1 MDPAVRFLEEE
12 KSMTPNDLIPFVTDP
27 TGKQHM
33 LDKAAI
39 IIGRAVE
46 CDIVIT
52 SKRVS
57 REHTRLQREGRK
69 VAVED
74 MGSTNGTYLNGERIT
89 NIRDLRDGD
98 HITIGDVDFI
108 FHDPDVT
115 HQDTSVLLLEVNQA
129 AGVVRVNRKAVE
141 LSPKEFLL
149 LVYLYD
155 HRGTICSKDDIS
167 QSVWP
172 EFEIGTIFDYQIENL
187 VRRLRTRLEPD
198 PNNPQ
203 VLLTVRG
210 QGYKLDLPR

>member
-1 MDPAVRFLEEE
+1 MFQD
-12 KSMTPNDLIPFVTDP
+12 NLIPFITDP

-33 LDKAAI
+33 LEKTAI
-39 IIGRAVE
+39 TIGRAVE
-46 CDIVIT
+46 SDIVIT

-57 REHTRLQREGRK
+57 REHTRLFREGRK
-69 VAVED
+69 VMVED
-74 MGSTNGTYLNGERIT
+74 LGSTNWTYLNSERIPKAVE
-89 NIRDLRDGD
+89 LRDGD
-98 HITIGDVDFI
+98 HIGIGDVDFV

-115 HQDTSVLLLEVNQA
+115 HQDTSVLMLEVNQA
-129 AGVVRVNRKAVE
+129 AGVVKVNRKPVD

-155 HRGTICSKDDIS
+155 HRGLICNKDEIS
-167 QSVWP
+167 QAVWP

-203 VLLTVRG
+203 VLMTVRG

>member
-1 MDPAVRFLEEE
+1 
-12 KSMTPNDLIPFVTDP
+12 MTQNDLIPFITDP

-33 LDKAAI
+33 LEKTAVT
-39 IIGRAVE
+39 IGRAVE

-57 REHTRLQREGRK
+57 REHTRLVREGRK
-69 VAVED
+69 VLVED
-74 MGSTNGTYLNGERIT
+74 LGSTNGTYLNSERL
-89 NIRDLRDGD
+89 NERKELRDED
-98 HITIGDVDFI
+98 HISIGDVNFI

-115 HQDTSVLLLEVNQA
+115 HQDTSVLMLEINQA
-129 AGVVRVNRKAVE
+129 AGVVRVNRKPVE

-155 HRGTICSKDDIS
+155 HRGLICNKDEIS
-167 QSVWP
+167 QAVWP

>member
-1 MDPAVRFLEEE
+1 M
-12 KSMTPNDLIPFVTDP
+12 
-27 TGKQHM
+27 
-33 LDKAAI
+33 
-39 IIGRAVE
+39 
-46 CDIVIT
+46 VIT

-57 REHTRLQREGRK
+57 REHTRISRDGRK
-69 VAVED
+69 VLLED
-74 MGSTNGTYLNGERIT
+74 LGSTNGTYLNSQRISS
-89 NIRDLRDGD
+89 RCELRDED
-98 HITIGDVDFI
+98 CISIGDVNFI

-115 HQDTSVLLLEVNQA
+115 HQDTSVLRLEINQA
-129 AGVVRVNRKAVE
+129 AGLVKVNRKLVD

-155 HRGTICSKDDIS
+155 HRGLICNKDEIS
-167 QSVWP
+167 QAVWP